1 MEAPIGKLIIMPL
14 VEGVR
19 WLWGVVVHVGE
30 SYWWATSGAE
40 WSALLPVEVVGG
52 LVLRAP
58 VLP

>member
-1 MEAPIGKLIIMPL
+1 MPL
-14 VEGVR
+14 VGKGALVVGGV
-19 WLWGVVVHVGE
+19 GVVQVGE
-30 SYWWATSGAE
+30 SYWWAPSGAE

>member
-1 MEAPIGKLIIMPL
+1 MPL
-14 VEGVR
+14 VGKGALVVG
-19 WLWGVVVHVGE
+19 GVVVHVGE

>member
-1 MEAPIGKLIIMPL
+1 MPL
-14 VEGVR
+14 VGKGA
-19 WLWGVVVHVGE
+19 LVVGGGGGTCWRKLLVG
-30 SYWWATSGAE
+30 TSGAE